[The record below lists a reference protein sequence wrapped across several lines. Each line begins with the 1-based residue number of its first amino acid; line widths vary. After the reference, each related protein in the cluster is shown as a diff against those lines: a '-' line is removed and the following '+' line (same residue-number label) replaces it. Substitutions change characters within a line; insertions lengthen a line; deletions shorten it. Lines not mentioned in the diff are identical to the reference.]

1 MAKKNYPIEFFYP
14 IFFTPP
20 RWVDAAFVWYRPPR
34 MRGRPIKP
42 HTSAQRAPRRGAN
55 GCADVRFW
63 LVPQFSRWSSAHRRH
78 LGQGSP
84 CKPRFGTKTRCL
96 RASSRTALLRDDF
109 LCRASKVTSH
119 PLRRSSFP
127 KCKQFLGL
135 HFGFLFSRY
144 ISRYENLKFGFLPFV
159 VVTIV
164 AMVFSSAVFA
174 ARAPAMGNS
183 ADRAWQLSQLVEGV
197 LTACNPSHGS
207 LSCVKTNSV
216 SFASAQVRKLNH
228 SVCFS
233 FPHEVGYFVGTPTMA
248 GHCVSKQIGR
258 HDAACQ
264 GCPRC
269 VSRSPEARCLRVFAR
284 TVRFS
289 QPAVLS
295 ASLVIQLFGIV
306 IPPIFLLKSTKRSA
320 AAISRS
326 QRSFITFHGALR
338 IILLLAGFPA
348 TFHMITSEQT
358 FVNGPLQKIFTC

>member
-1 MAKKNYPIEFFYP
+1 M
-14 IFFTPP
+14 
-20 RWVDAAFVWYRPPR
+20 AFVWRRPAR

-42 HTSAQRAPRRGAN
+42 HTSAQRAPRRRAN
-55 GCADVRFW
+55 GCVDMLFLRRSVN
-63 LVPQFSRWSSAHRRH
+63 LTVTCSARRRH
-78 LGQGSP
+78 WGQGSP
-84 CKPRFGTKTRCL
+84 CKLRFGTKTRCL

-119 PLRRSSFP
+119 LLRRSSFP

-174 ARAPAMGNS
+174 ARAPAMENS

-258 HDAACQ
+258 HVATCQ